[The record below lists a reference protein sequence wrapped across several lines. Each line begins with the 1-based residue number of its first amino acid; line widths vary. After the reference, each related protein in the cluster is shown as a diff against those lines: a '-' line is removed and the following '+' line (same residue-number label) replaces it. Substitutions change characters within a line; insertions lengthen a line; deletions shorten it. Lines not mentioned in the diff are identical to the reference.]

1 MELILGPQEQKLLL
15 EILES
20 YLGDLREEVYKTETF
35 RFKEDLK
42 ARETLLRSLIEK
54 IQKLPA
60 ETLI

>member
-20 YLGDLREEVYKTETF
+20 YLGDLRGEVYKTKTF